1 MGTGIIIALAH
12 GVGLLALVLL
22 AYRYVL
28 RRFGAR
34 RLPFALLSGLLFG
47 AAAAVSMLD
56 AYPVEGGV
64 LVDLR
69 NVMIGLA
76 GLFGGWPAAL
86 LSAAMAGGVRLWLGG
101 MGSLTGLAGILLTAL
116 VAPLLAGPM
125 ERRAA
130 GNRGEGQG
138 PGKGE
143 GQGKGAYGFGLLAL
157 FGLAI
162 TPLTLLAFLLLP
174 DLELALRVLEEAALP
189 LTAFTSLGIGL
200 LGTMLAREH
209 RRVADENALAENA
222 ALFRAVF
229 DSSADGLAIIRVG
242 GTGGFTLH
250 RANAAALRAM
260 GDRAAEAQGKPLDSL
275 LPPDLAAKAM
285 ADLQSCIDA
294 GAPTRFEEQHT
305 HDGVTRWWEVSQ
317 VPIRDETGA
326 IVMLSVGARDITRR
340 HEAERAIR
348 ASEARY
354 RLLARGV
361 TDIIGRIGLDGVRR
375 FCSEATRDSLGCA
388 PAELIGRPLV
398 DRVHP
403 DDRDAL
409 SAGLARLTP
418 DRPTLKTT
426 YRLRHADG
434 RWVWIEAAVRLV
446 TDDWGAP
453 QDYVSVERDVTARKI
468 MEAELQD
475 ARQAAESASRS
486 KTEFLASLSHELRT
500 PMNAVIGFAD
510 LIARESEGPVGN
522 AHYRDFA
529 VNIRDSGQHLLE
541 LINEILDHVRAEAG
555 QLVLDD
561 EPVDLDTAAT
571 FAIRLL
577 TPRAARAGIV
587 LSATVDP
594 AARFLRGDERRI
606 RQILLNLLSNA
617 VKYTPSGGAVSL
629 AAGPAPAPAYDGGLL
644 LEVRDNGVGIPEQDL
659 GRVLL
664 AYTRVESP
672 ANRQTEGAGLG
683 LPLTRR
689 LVELHGGTMTLSSRV
704 GEGTVVTLH
713 FPPDRLADESGG
725 TARPPSDRPGLSILM
740 VEDDHNILE
749 NGCALLRSWGH
760 RVIGASGAGEALVVL
775 RGDEPLDLLFSDI
788 VMPPGMNGAE
798 LAREARRL
806 RPDLPVLLASGF
818 AAHAVVADDV
828 ALGGYDLIAKPYDPL
843 ELRDRLARLH
853 PLAPSP
859 PLPSP
864 PAPPLSP
871 PQPSPEPPTPP
882 VQPAAEAPPPPMAE
896 PIAKPVPET
905 MTGAAANPPAPPPA
919 PQPASTPGPAAS
931 APGSLRILVAEDVE
945 MNRLLAVTLLKQAGH
960 SVAAVED
967 GAQAVAAV
975 AAAGAVDG
983 REPFDAILMDVNMP
997 VMDGLEATRAIRA
1010 MPGPAGRVAIVALTA
1025 NTFPDDIARCYEAG
1039 MDCHVPKPI
1048 DRVLL
1053 LTEIARC
1060 VASRRAVEAMGEG

>member
-28 RRFGAR
+28 RRFGTR

-47 AAAAVSMLD
+47 VAAAVSMLD
-56 AYPVEGGV
+56 AYPVESGV

-86 LSAAMAGGVRLWLGG
+86 ISALAAGGVRLWLGG
-101 MGSLTGLAGILLTAL
+101 MGSLTGLVGILLTAL
-116 VAPLLAGPM
+116 VAPLLARPM
-125 ERRAA
+125 ERWAA
-130 GNRGEGQG
+130 GHRGPGQGKGQGKGQG

-143 GQGKGAYGFGLLAL
+143 GKGAYGFGLLAL

-162 TPLTLLAFLLLP
+162 TPLTLLAFMLLP
-174 DLELALRVLEEAALP
+174 DPRLALRVLEEAALP
-189 LTAFTSLGIGL
+189 LTAFTALGIGL

-229 DSSADGLAIIRVG
+229 DSSADSLAIVRVG
-242 GTGGFTLH
+242 DNGGFTLH
-250 RANAAALRAM
+250 SANAAALRAM
-260 GDRAAEAQGKPLDSL
+260 GDRAADAAGKPLDSL
-275 LPPDLAAKAM
+275 LPPDLAAKAT

-305 HDGVTRWWEVSQ
+305 HEGVTRWWEVSQ
-317 VPIRDETGA
+317 VPIRDRSGA

-354 RLLARGV
+354 RLLARSV
-361 TDIIGRIGLDGVRR
+361 TDIIGRIGLDGVRN

-388 PAELIGRPLV
+388 PIDLIGRPLV
-398 DRVHP
+398 ERVHP

-409 SAGLARLTP
+409 SAGLAQLRP

-446 TDDWGAP
+446 ADDWGAP

-561 EPVDLDTAAT
+561 EPVDLDAAAT

-577 TPRAARAGIV
+577 TPRAARAGIA

-594 AARFLRGDERRI
+594 AARFLRGDERRL

-629 AAGPAPAPAYDGGLL
+629 AAGPAPDGGLL
-644 LEVRDNGVGIPEQDL
+644 LEVRDTGIGIPEQDL
-659 GRVLL
+659 GRVLQ

-704 GEGTVVTLH
+704 GEGTIVTLH

-725 TARPPSDRPGLSILM
+725 TVRPPSDRPGLSILM

-760 RVIGASGAGEALVVL
+760 RVIGASGAGEALPVL

-859 PLPSP
+859 PLAPP
-864 PAPPLSP
+864 PAP
-871 PQPSPEPPTPP
+871 PQPSPEPPAPP
-882 VQPAAEAPPPPMAE
+882 VQPAAEPPPPPPIAGVVPEAMPEPPAE
-896 PIAKPVPET
+896 PSIPLA
-905 MTGAAANPPAPPPA
+905 APPPA
-919 PQPASTPGPAAS
+919 TTPGPAAS

-967 GAQAVAAV
+967 GAQAVAA
-975 AAAGAVDG
+975 AAAVDG

>member
-28 RRFGAR
+28 RRFGTR
-34 RLPFALLSGLLFG
+34 RLPFALMSGLLFG
-47 AAAAVSMLD
+47 VAAAISMLD

-86 LSAAMAGGVRLWLGG
+86 ISAAAAGGVRLWLGG
-101 MGSLTGLAGILLTAL
+101 MGSLTGLVGILLTAL
-116 VAPLLAGPM
+116 VAPLLARPM

-130 GNRGEGQG
+130 GAANRGE
-138 PGKGE
+138 
-143 GQGKGAYGFGLLAL
+143 GKGAYGFGLLSL

-174 DLELALRVLEEAALP
+174 DLGLAMRVLEEAALP
-189 LTAFTSLGIGL
+189 LTAFTTLGIGL

-209 RRVADENALAENA
+209 RRVDDENALTENA

-229 DSSADGLAIIRVG
+229 DSSADSLAIIRVG
-242 GTGGFTLH
+242 DNGGFTLH
-250 RANAAALRAM
+250 SANAAAIRTM
-260 GDRAAEAQGKPLDSL
+260 GDRAADAPGKPLDSL

-317 VPIRDETGA
+317 VPIRDDSGA

-361 TDIIGRIGLDGVRR
+361 TDIIGRIGLDGVRH

-388 PAELIGRPLV
+388 PADLIGRPLV
-398 DRVHP
+398 ERVHP

-561 EPVDLDTAAT
+561 EVVDLDAAAT

-587 LSATVDP
+587 LSARVDP
-594 AARFLRGDERRI
+594 AARHLRGDERRI

-629 AAGPAPAPAYDGGLL
+629 TAGPAPAPTYDGGLL
-644 LEVRDNGVGIPEQDL
+644 LEVSDTGIGIPEQDL

-704 GEGTVVTLH
+704 GQGTTVTVH
-713 FPPDRLADESGG
+713 FPPDRMADESGRSV
-725 TARPPSDRPGLSILM
+725 RPAVGRPGLSILM
-740 VEDDHNILE
+740 VDDDHNILE
-749 NGCALLRSWGH
+749 HGCALLRSWGH
-760 RVIGASGAGEALVVL
+760 RVIGAAGAGEALVVL
-775 RGDEPLDLLFSDI
+775 RGPEPLDLLFSDI

-843 ELRDRLARLH
+843 ELRDRLNHLH
-853 PLAPSP
+853 PSAPSP
-859 PLPSP
+859 PQPPPEAAPSP
-864 PAPPLSP
+864 S
-871 PQPSPEPPTPP
+871 
-882 VQPAAEAPPPPMAE
+882 AEAPPPPPPPPQAVEPPSPAPAPEPSAE
-896 PIAKPVPET
+896 PTPS
-905 MTGAAANPPAPPPA
+905 PPPPPA
-919 PQPASTPGPAAS
+919 PTAV
-931 APGSLRILVAEDVE
+931 APQSLRILVAEDVE
-945 MNRLLAVTLLKQAGH
+945 MNRMLVVTLLKQAGH

-967 GAQAVAAV
+967 GAQAVAA
-975 AAAGAVDG
+975 AAAVDG
-983 REPFDAILMDVNMP
+983 CEPFDAILMDVNMP

>member
-1 MGTGIIIALAH
+1 MGTGIVIALTH

-22 AYRYVL
+22 AYRHVL

-34 RLPFALLSGLLFG
+34 RRAFALLSGLLFG
-47 AAAAVSMLD
+47 VAAAISMLD
-56 AYPVEGGV
+56 AYPVAGGV
-64 LVDLR
+64 LIDLR
-69 NVMIGLA
+69 NAMIGLA
-76 GLFGGWPAAL
+76 GLFGGLPAAL
-86 LSAAMAGGVRLWLGG
+86 LSAAIAGAVRLWLGG
-101 MGSLTGLAGILLTAL
+101 VGSLTGLAGILLTAL
-116 VAPLLAGPM
+116 AAPLLAKPM

-130 GNRGEGQG
+130 GRGGSGQG
-138 PGKGE
+138 S
-143 GQGKGAYGFGLLAL
+143 GQGRGKGAFGFGLLAL

-174 DLELALRVLEEAALP
+174 DLDLAMRVMEEAALP
-189 LTAFTSLGIGL
+189 LAAFTTLGIGV

-209 RRVADENALAENA
+209 RRVADEGALDESA

-229 DSSADGLAIIRVG
+229 DSSADCLAVLRVNPD
-242 GTGGFTLH
+242 GTFTLH
-250 RANAAALRAM
+250 SANAAAQRLM
-260 GDRAAEAQGKPLDSL
+260 GDRAAQAEGQPLDRL

-305 HDGVTRWWEVSQ
+305 HNGVTRWWEVSQ
-317 VPIRDETGA
+317 VPIRDDSGA

-375 FCSEATRDSLGCA
+375 FCSEATRDSLGSP

-398 DRVHP
+398 ERVHP

-409 SAGLARLTP
+409 AAGLARLTP

-475 ARQAAESASRS
+475 ARHAAESASRS

-510 LIARESEGPVGN
+510 LIARESEGPVGT

-541 LINEILDHVRAEAG
+541 LINEILDHVRAESG
-555 QLVLDD
+555 QLTLDD
-561 EPVDLDTAAT
+561 DPVDLDAAAT

-577 TPRAARAGIV
+577 TPRAARAGIA
-587 LSATVDP
+587 LSASVEP
-594 AARFLRGDERRI
+594 AARHMRGDERRI

-617 VKYTPSGGAVSL
+617 VKYTPSGGTVSL
-629 AAGPAPAPAYDGGLL
+629 TAAPAPDGGLL

-664 AYTRVESP
+664 AYARVASP
-672 ANRQTEGAGLG
+672 ENRQTEGAGLG

-689 LVELHGGTMTLSSRV
+689 LVELHGGTLTLASRV
-704 GEGTVVTLH
+704 GQGTTVTIH
-713 FPPDRLADESGG
+713 FPPDRMTGETAAHPTGALAATG
-725 TARPPSDRPGLSILM
+725 RPSLSILM
-740 VEDDHNILE
+740 VEDDHNIRE

-760 RVIGASGAGEALVVL
+760 RVTAASGAGEALLVL
-775 RGDEPLDLLFSDI
+775 RGPEPLDLLFSDI

-818 AAHAVVADDV
+818 AAQAVVADDV
-828 ALGGYDLIAKPYDPL
+828 AMGGYDLIAKPYDPA
-843 ELRDRLARLH
+843 ELRERLDRLR
-853 PLAPSP
+853 PLAP
-859 PLPSP
+859 
-864 PAPPLSP
+864 
-871 PQPSPEPPTPP
+871 
-882 VQPAAEAPPPPMAE
+882 PAAEP
-896 PIAKPVPET
+896 
-905 MTGAAANPPAPPPA
+905 
-919 PQPASTPGPAAS
+919 
-931 APGSLRILVAEDVE
+931 
-945 MNRLLAVTLLKQAGH
+945 
-960 SVAAVED
+960 
-967 GAQAVAAV
+967 
-975 AAAGAVDG
+975 
-983 REPFDAILMDVNMP
+983 
-997 VMDGLEATRAIRA
+997 
-1010 MPGPAGRVAIVALTA
+1010 
-1025 NTFPDDIARCYEAG
+1025 
-1039 MDCHVPKPI
+1039 
-1048 DRVLL
+1048 
-1053 LTEIARC
+1053 
-1060 VASRRAVEAMGEG
+1060 

>member
-1 MGTGIIIALAH
+1 MGTGIVIALTH

-22 AYRYVL
+22 AYRHVL
-28 RRFGAR
+28 RRFGTR
-34 RLPFALLSGLLFG
+34 RRAFALLSGLLFG
-47 AAAAVSMLD
+47 VAAAISMLD
-56 AYPVEGGV
+56 AYPVAGGV
-64 LVDLR
+64 LIDLR
-69 NVMIGLA
+69 NAMIGLA
-76 GLFGGWPAAL
+76 GLFGGLPAAL
-86 LSAAMAGGVRLWLGG
+86 LSAAIAGAVRLWLGG
-101 MGSLTGLAGILLTAL
+101 VGSLTGILGILLTAL
-116 VAPLLAGPM
+116 AAPLLAKPM

-130 GNRGEGQG
+130 GQGGSGQG
-138 PGKGE
+138 RGKG
-143 GQGKGAYGFGLLAL
+143 GGHGRGKGAFGFGLLAL

-174 DLELALRVLEEAALP
+174 DLDLAMRVMEEAALP
-189 LTAFTSLGIGL
+189 LAAFTTLGIGL

-209 RRVADENALAENA
+209 RRVADEGALDESA

-229 DSSADGLAIIRVG
+229 DSSADCLAVLRVNAD
-242 GTGGFTLH
+242 GTFTLH
-250 RANAAALRAM
+250 CANAAAQRLM
-260 GDRAAEAQGKPLDSL
+260 GDRAAQAEGQPLDRL

-305 HDGVTRWWEVSQ
+305 HNGVTRWWEVSQ
-317 VPIRDETGA
+317 VPIRDDSGA

-375 FCSEATRDSLGCA
+375 FCSEATRDSLGSP

-398 DRVHP
+398 ERVHP

-409 SAGLARLTP
+409 AAGLARLTP

-475 ARQAAESASRS
+475 ARHAAESASRS

-510 LIARESEGPVGN
+510 LIARESEGPVGT

-541 LINEILDHVRAEAG
+541 LINEILDHVRAESG
-555 QLVLDD
+555 QLTLDD
-561 EPVDLDTAAT
+561 DPVDLDAAAT

-577 TPRAARAGIV
+577 TPRAARAGIA
-587 LSATVDP
+587 LSASVEP
-594 AARFLRGDERRI
+594 AARHLRGDERRI

-617 VKYTPSGGAVSL
+617 VKYTPSGGTVSL
-629 AAGPAPAPAYDGGLL
+629 TASPAPDGGLL

-664 AYTRVESP
+664 AYARVASP
-672 ANRQTEGAGLG
+672 ENRQTEGAGLG

-689 LVELHGGTMTLSSRV
+689 LVELHGGTLTLASRV
-704 GEGTVVTLH
+704 GQGTTVTIH
-713 FPPDRLADESGG
+713 FPPDRVAGETADDR
-725 TARPPSDRPGLSILM
+725 TDAAARPARLPAARPSLSILM
-740 VEDDHNILE
+740 VEDDHNIRE

-760 RVIGASGAGEALVVL
+760 RVTAASGAGEALLVL
-775 RGDEPLDLLFSDI
+775 RGPEPLDLLFSDI

-828 ALGGYDLIAKPYDPL
+828 AMGGYDLIAKPYDPA
-843 ELRDRLARLH
+843 ELRERLDRLRPPLPPATLPSPAPAPAPELPAELPARPAARSAAEPPPPPVAAP
-853 PLAPSP
+853 PLPPPAESAPPAPSP
-859 PLPSP
+859 
-864 PAPPLSP
+864 AA
-871 PQPSPEPPTPP
+871 
-882 VQPAAEAPPPPMAE
+882 PAA
-896 PIAKPVPET
+896 
-905 MTGAAANPPAPPPA
+905 PA
-919 PQPASTPGPAAS
+919 TE
-931 APGSLRILVAEDVE
+931 SLRILVVEDVE
-945 MNRLLAVTLLKQAGH
+945 MNRLLAVTLLRQAGH
-960 SVAAVED
+960 SVAAVAD
-967 GAQAVAAV
+967 GAQAVEAV
-975 AAAGAVDG
+975 G
-983 REPFDAILMDVNMP
+983 RERFDAILMDINMP

-1010 MPGPAGRVAIVALTA
+1010 MPGPESRVAIVALTA
-1025 NTFPDDIARCYEAG
+1025 NTFPDDIAQCYEAG

-1048 DRVLL
+1048 DRVQL
-1053 LTEIARC
+1053 LTEVSRC
-1060 VASRRAVEAMGEG
+1060 VASRRAVEAMG

>member
-1 MGTGIIIALAH
+1 MGTGIVIALTH

-22 AYRYVL
+22 AYRHVL

-34 RLPFALLSGLLFG
+34 RRRAFALLSGLLFG
-47 AAAAVSMLD
+47 AAAAISMLD
-56 AYPVEGGV
+56 AYPVAGGV
-64 LVDLR
+64 LIDLR
-69 NVMIGLA
+69 NAMVGLA
-76 GLFGGWPAAL
+76 GLFGGLPAAL
-86 LSAAMAGGVRLWLGG
+86 LSAAIAGVVRLWLGG
-101 MGSLTGLAGILLTAL
+101 VGALSGLAGILLTAL
-116 VAPLLAGPM
+116 AAPLLAKPM

-130 GNRGEGQG
+130 RQG
-138 PGKGE
+138 GG
-143 GQGKGAYGFGLLAL
+143 GKGALNFGLLAL

-174 DLELALRVLEEAALP
+174 DLDLAMRVMEEAALP
-189 LTAFTSLGIGL
+189 LIAFTTLGIGL

-209 RRVADENALAENA
+209 RRVADEGALSENA

-229 DSSADGLAIIRVG
+229 DSSADSLAVLRVNPDG
-242 GTGGFTLH
+242 SFTLH
-250 RANAAALRAM
+250 CANAAAQRLM
-260 GDRAAEAQGKPLDSL
+260 GDRAALAEGQPLDRL
-275 LPPDLAAKAM
+275 LPPDLAAKVM

-305 HDGVTRWWEVSQ
+305 HNGVTRWWEVSQ
-317 VPIRDETGA
+317 VPIRDESGA

-340 HEAERAIR
+340 HEAERTIR

-354 RLLARGV
+354 RLLARSV

-375 FCSEATRDSLGCA
+375 FCSEATRDSLGSP

-398 DRVHP
+398 ERVHP
-403 DDRDAL
+403 DDRDDL

-434 RWVWIEAAVRLV
+434 RWIWIEAAVRLV

-453 QDYVSVERDVTARKI
+453 QDYVSVERDVTARKF

-510 LIARESEGPVGN
+510 LIARESEGPVGT

-541 LINEILDHVRAEAG
+541 LINEILDHVRADSG

-561 EPVDLDTAAT
+561 EPVDFDAAAT

-577 TPRAARAGIV
+577 TPRAARAGIA
-587 LSATVDP
+587 LYATVDP
-594 AARFLRGDERRI
+594 AARHMRGDERRI

-617 VKYTPSGGAVSL
+617 VKYTPSGGSVSL
-629 AAGPAPAPAYDGGLL
+629 TAAPAPDGGLL

-664 AYTRVESP
+664 AYARVASP
-672 ANRQTEGAGLG
+672 ENRQTEGAGLG

-689 LVELHGGTMTLSSRV
+689 LVELHGGTLTLASRV
-704 GEGTVVTLH
+704 GQGTTVTIH
-713 FPPDRLADESGG
+713 FPPDRMAGETAGSPAAFPAATAGHPARTPSG
-725 TARPPSDRPGLSILM
+725 RPSLSILM
-740 VEDDHNILE
+740 VDDDHNIRE

-760 RVIGASGAGEALVVL
+760 RVTTASGAGEALLVL
-775 RGDEPLDLLFSDI
+775 RGPEPLDLLFSDI

-828 ALGGYDLIAKPYDPL
+828 AMGGYDLIAKPYDPA
-843 ELRDRLARLH
+843 ELREHLDRLR
-853 PLAPSP
+853 
-859 PLPSP
+859 P
-864 PAPPLSP
+864 PAPPAA
-871 PQPSPEPPTPP
+871 EPP
-882 VQPAAEAPPPPMAE
+882 
-896 PIAKPVPET
+896 
-905 MTGAAANPPAPPPA
+905 
-919 PQPASTPGPAAS
+919 S
-931 APGSLRILVAEDVE
+931 AP
-945 MNRLLAVTLLKQAGH
+945 
-960 SVAAVED
+960 
-967 GAQAVAAV
+967 
-975 AAAGAVDG
+975 
-983 REPFDAILMDVNMP
+983 
-997 VMDGLEATRAIRA
+997 
-1010 MPGPAGRVAIVALTA
+1010 
-1025 NTFPDDIARCYEAG
+1025 
-1039 MDCHVPKPI
+1039 
-1048 DRVLL
+1048 
-1053 LTEIARC
+1053 
-1060 VASRRAVEAMGEG
+1060 

>member
-1 MGTGIIIALAH
+1 MGTGIVIALMH
-12 GVGLLALVLL
+12 GIGLLALVLL
-22 AYRYVL
+22 AYRHVL

-34 RLPFALLSGLLFG
+34 RRPFALLSGLLFG
-47 AAAAVSMLD
+47 AAAAISMLD
-56 AYPVEGGV
+56 AYPVAGGV
-64 LVDLR
+64 LIDLR
-69 NVMIGLA
+69 NAMIGLA
-76 GLFGGWPAAL
+76 GLFGGLPAAL
-86 LSAAMAGGVRLWLGG
+86 LSAAIAGAVRLWLGG
-101 MGSLTGLAGILLTAL
+101 VGALTGVLGILLTAL
-116 VAPLLAGPM
+116 AAPLLAKPM

-130 GNRGEGQG
+130 GQG
-138 PGKGE
+138 RD
-143 GQGKGAYGFGLLAL
+143 GKGAYGFGLLSL

-174 DLELALRVLEEAALP
+174 DLDLAMRVMEEAALP
-189 LTAFTSLGIGL
+189 LIAFTTLGIGL

-209 RRVADENALAENA
+209 RRVADEGALTESA

-229 DSSADGLAIIRVG
+229 DSSADSLVILRVNPDG
-242 GTGGFTLH
+242 SFTLH
-250 RANAAALRAM
+250 CANAAAQRLM
-260 GDRAAEAQGKPLDSL
+260 GDRAAQAEGQPLDRL

-305 HDGVTRWWEVSQ
+305 HNGVTRWWEVSQ
-317 VPIRDETGA
+317 VPIRDESGA

-348 ASEARY
+348 SSEARY
-354 RLLARGV
+354 RLLARSV

-375 FCSEATRDSLGCA
+375 FCSEATRDSLGSP

-398 DRVHP
+398 ERVHP

-409 SAGLARLTP
+409 AAGLARLTP

-475 ARQAAESASRS
+475 ARHAAESASRS

-510 LIARESEGPVGN
+510 LIARESEGPVGT

-541 LINEILDHVRAEAG
+541 LINEILDHVRAESG
-555 QLVLDD
+555 QLTLDD
-561 EPVDLDTAAT
+561 DPVDLDAAAT

-577 TPRAARAGIV
+577 TPRAARAGIA
-587 LSATVDP
+587 LSASVEP
-594 AARFLRGDERRI
+594 SARHMRGDERRI

-617 VKYTPSGGAVSL
+617 VKYTPSGGTVSL
-629 AAGPAPAPAYDGGLL
+629 TAAPAPDGGLL
-644 LEVRDNGVGIPEQDL
+644 LEVSDNGVGIPEQDL

-664 AYTRVESP
+664 AYTRVASP
-672 ANRQTEGAGLG
+672 ENRQTEGAGLG

-689 LVELHGGTMTLSSRV
+689 LVELHGGTLSLASRV
-704 GEGTVVTLH
+704 GQGTTVTIR
-713 FPPDRLADESGG
+713 FPPDRMAGE
-725 TARPPSDRPGLSILM
+725 TAPHPGDARLPAPRSTLSILM
-740 VEDDHNILE
+740 VEDDHNIRE
-749 NGCALLRSWGH
+749 HGCALLRSWGH
-760 RVIGASGAGEALVVL
+760 RVTAASGAGEALLVL
-775 RGDEPLDLLFSDI
+775 RGPEPLDLLFSDI

-828 ALGGYDLIAKPYDPL
+828 ALGGYDLIAKPYDPA
-843 ELRDRLARLH
+843 ELRERLDRLRPPPPPAALPSSAPAPEH
-853 PLAPSP
+853 PPALPSVSGAEPPPPPAADPSPPPSAEPASPAPSP
-859 PLPSP
+859 
-864 PAPPLSP
+864 A
-871 PQPSPEPPTPP
+871 T
-882 VQPAAEAPPPPMAE
+882 PAA
-896 PIAKPVPET
+896 
-905 MTGAAANPPAPPPA
+905 PA
-919 PQPASTPGPAAS
+919 TE
-931 APGSLRILVAEDVE
+931 SLRILVVEDVE
-945 MNRLLAVTLLKQAGH
+945 MNRLLAVTLLRQAGH
-960 SVAAVED
+960 SVAAVAD
-967 GAQAVAAV
+967 GAQAVEAV
-975 AAAGAVDG
+975 G
-983 REPFDAILMDVNMP
+983 RERFDAILMDINMP

-1010 MPGPAGRVAIVALTA
+1010 MPGPESRVAIVALTA
-1025 NTFPDDIARCYEAG
+1025 NTFPDDIAQCYEAG

-1048 DRVLL
+1048 DRVQL
-1053 LTEIARC
+1053 LTEVTRC
-1060 VASRRAVEAMGEG
+1060 VASRRAVEAMG

>member
-1 MGTGIIIALAH
+1 MGTGIIIALTH

-22 AYRYVL
+22 AYRHVL

-34 RLPFALLSGLLFG
+34 RRPFALLSGLLFG
-47 AAAAVSMLD
+47 VAAAISMLD
-56 AYPVEGGV
+56 AYPVAGGV
-64 LVDLR
+64 LIDLR

-76 GLFGGWPAAL
+76 GLFAGLPAAL
-86 LSAAMAGGVRLWLGG
+86 LSAAIAGAVRLWLGG
-101 MGSLTGLAGILLTAL
+101 VGALTGVAGILLTAL
-116 VAPLLAGPM
+116 VAPLLARPM

-130 GNRGEGQG
+130 GQG
-138 PGKGE
+138 GG
-143 GQGKGAYGFGLLAL
+143 GKGAFGFGPLSL

-174 DLELALRVLEEAALP
+174 DLDLAMRVMEEAALP
-189 LTAFTSLGIGL
+189 LVAFTALGIGL

-209 RRVADENALAENA
+209 RRVADEGALDESA

-229 DSSADGLAIIRVG
+229 DSSADSLAVLRVNAD
-242 GTGGFTLH
+242 GGFTLH
-250 RANAAALRAM
+250 CANAAAQRLM
-260 GDRAAEAQGKPLDSL
+260 GDRAAQAEGQPLDRL
-275 LPPDLAAKAM
+275 LPPDLAAKVM
-285 ADLQSCIDA
+285 ADLQSCLDA

-305 HDGVTRWWEVSQ
+305 HNGVTRWWEVSQ
-317 VPIRDETGA
+317 VPIRDESGA

-348 ASEARY
+348 SSEARY
-354 RLLARGV
+354 RLLARSV
-361 TDIIGRIGLDGVRR
+361 TDIIGRIGLDGLRR
-375 FCSEATRDSLGCA
+375 FCSEATRDSLGCP

-398 DRVHP
+398 ERVHP

-409 SAGLARLTP
+409 AAGLARLTP

-434 RWVWIEAAVRLV
+434 RWIWIEAAVRLV

-475 ARQAAESASRS
+475 ARHAAESASRS

-541 LINEILDHVRAEAG
+541 LINEILDHVRAESG

-561 EPVDLDTAAT
+561 EPVDLDAAAT

-577 TPRAARAGIV
+577 TPRAARAGIA
-587 LSATVDP
+587 LDATVDP
-594 AARFLRGDERRI
+594 AARHMRGDERRI

-617 VKYTPSGGAVSL
+617 VKYTPSGGSVSL
-629 AAGPAPAPAYDGGLL
+629 TAAPAPDGGLL

-664 AYTRVESP
+664 AYARVASP
-672 ANRQTEGAGLG
+672 ENRQTEGAGLG

-689 LVELHGGTMTLSSRV
+689 LVELHGGTLSLASRV
-704 GEGTVVTLH
+704 GQGTTVTIH
-713 FPPDRLADESGG
+713 FPPDRIAGETAD
-725 TARPPSDRPGLSILM
+725 TAGHPARMPSVRPSLSILM
-740 VEDDHNILE
+740 VDDDHNIRE
-749 NGCALLRSWGH
+749 NGCALLRSWGP
-760 RVIGASGAGEALVVL
+760 RVTAASGAGEALVVL
-775 RGDEPLDLLFSDI
+775 RGPEPLDLLFSDI
-788 VMPPGMNGAE
+788 VMPPGMNGAAG
-798 LAREARRL
+798 AREARRL

-828 ALGGYDLIAKPYDPL
+828 AMGGYDLIAKPYDPA
-843 ELRDRLARLH
+843 ELREHLDRLRLSPPPQPAAAEPVPPPAAGPPASLPPPPQPPSS
-853 PLAPSP
+853 PLAAAEPSP
-859 PLPSP
+859 P
-864 PAPPLSP
+864 PAPAMA
-871 PQPSPEPPTPP
+871 
-882 VQPAAEAPPPPMAE
+882 PATAPA
-896 PIAKPVPET
+896 
-905 MTGAAANPPAPPPA
+905 APPPA
-919 PQPASTPGPAAS
+919 APPAKPAAD
-931 APGSLRILVAEDVE
+931 SLRVLVVEDVE

-960 SVAAVED
+960 RVAAVED
-967 GAQAVAAV
+967 GAQAVKAV
-975 AAAGAVDG
+975 AQAAGS
-983 REPFDAILMDVNMP
+983 EPFDAILMDINMP

-1010 MPGPAGRVAIVALTA
+1010 MPGPESRVAIVALTA

-1048 DRVLL
+1048 DRAQMLS
-1053 LTEIARC
+1053 EIARC

>member
-22 AYRYVL
+22 AYRHVL

-34 RLPFALLSGLLFG
+34 RGAFAVLSGLLFG
-47 AAAAVSMLD
+47 VAAVLSMLD
-56 AYPVEGGV
+56 AYPVADGV

-69 NVMIGLA
+69 NAMIGLA

-86 LSAAMAGGVRLWLGG
+86 LSAAIAGAVRLWLGG
-101 MGSLTGLAGILLTAL
+101 VGATTGLAGLLLTAL
-116 VAPLLAGPM
+116 VAPLLARPM

-130 GNRGEGQG
+130 GETGTGDA
-138 PGKGE
+138 
-143 GQGKGAYGFGLLAL
+143 KGAFGFGLLAL

-162 TPLTLLAFLLLP
+162 APLTLLAFLLLP
-174 DLELALRVLEEAALP
+174 DFDLAMRVMEAAALP
-189 LTAFTSLGIGL
+189 LIAFTTLGIGL

-209 RRVADENALAENA
+209 RRFADEGALAENA

-229 DSSADGLAIIRVG
+229 DSSADIHVVLRVNPD
-242 GTGGFTLH
+242 GGFTLH
-250 RANAAALRAM
+250 CANEAAAGTM
-260 GDRAAEAQGKPLDSL
+260 GDRVAQARGKPLDAL
-275 LPPDLAAKAM
+275 LPPDLAAKVM

-294 GAPTRFEEQHT
+294 AAPTRFEEQHT

-317 VPIRDETGA
+317 VPIRDGSGA
-326 IVMLSVGARDITRR
+326 IVLLSVGARDITRR

-354 RLLARGV
+354 RQLARSV

-375 FCSEATRDSLGCA
+375 FCSEATRDSLGCP
-388 PAELIGRPLV
+388 PADLVGRPLV
-398 DRVHP
+398 ERVHP

-453 QDYVSVERDVTARKI
+453 QDYVSVERDVTSRKI

-475 ARQAAESASRS
+475 ARHAAEAASRS
-486 KTEFLASLSHELRT
+486 KSEFLASLSHELRT

-541 LINEILDHVRAEAG
+541 LINEILDHVRAESG
-555 QLVLDD
+555 QLILDD
-561 EPVDLDTAAT
+561 EPVDLDAAAV
-571 FAIRLL
+571 FAVRLL
-577 TPRAARAGIV
+577 TPRAARAGIA
-587 LSATVDP
+587 LSAQVEP
-594 AARFLRGDERRI
+594 AARHLRGDERRI

-617 VKYTPSGGAVSL
+617 VKYTHSGGSVSL
-629 AAGPAPAPAYDGGLL
+629 TAGPAPDGSLL

-659 GRVLL
+659 DRVLL
-664 AYTRVESP
+664 AYARVATPE
-672 ANRQTEGAGLG
+672 NRQTEGAGLG

-689 LVELHGGTMTLSSRV
+689 LVELHGGTLTLASRV
-704 GEGTVVTLH
+704 GQGTTVTIH
-713 FPPDRLADESGG
+713 FPPERVAGEPGAETDGVTAGGRADG
-725 TARPPSDRPGLSILM
+725 RPGLSILM
-740 VEDDHNILE
+740 VDDDHNIRE
-749 NGCALLRSWGH
+749 NGSALLRSWGH
-760 RVIGASGAGEALVVL
+760 RVTAASGAGEALVVL
-775 RGDEPLDLLFSDI
+775 RGPEPLDLLFSDI

-828 ALGGYDLIAKPYDPL
+828 AMGGYDLIAKPYDPS
-843 ELRDRLARLH
+843 ELREHLDRLRPRPVPSAAVPPPPAPVSRPEPRLE
-853 PLAPSP
+853 PKPDPAPEPSR
-859 PLPSP
+859 LPSP
-864 PAPPLSP
+864 PPLLPPP
-871 PQPSPEPPTPP
+871 
-882 VQPAAEAPPPPMAE
+882 PAAEPPSLGPAPA
-896 PIAKPVPET
+896 
-905 MTGAAANPPAPPPA
+905 PAPPA
-919 PQPASTPGPAAS
+919 GGA
-931 APGSLRILVAEDVE
+931 LRILVVEDVE
-945 MNRLLAVTLLKQAGH
+945 MNRLLVVTLLKQAGH
-960 SVAAVED
+960 RVVAVEN
-967 GAQAVAAV
+967 GAQAVEAV
-975 AAAGAVDG
+975 AQAAKGVDG
-983 REPFDAILMDVNMP
+983 GEPFDAILMDINMP
-997 VMDGLEATRAIRA
+997 VMDGLEATRLIRA
-1010 MPGPAGRVAIVALTA
+1010 MPGPESRVAIVALTA
-1025 NTFPDDIARCYEAG
+1025 NTFPDDIARCYETG

-1048 DRVLL
+1048 DRAQLL
-1053 LTEIARC
+1053 SEVARC
-1060 VASRRAVEAMGEG
+1060 VASRRVVGQWVKGEGAW

>member
-22 AYRYVL
+22 AYRHVL
-28 RRFGAR
+28 RRFGTR
-34 RLPFALLSGLLFG
+34 RGAFAAYSGLLFG
-47 AAAAVSMLD
+47 VAAVLSMLD
-56 AYPVEGGV
+56 AYPVADGV

-69 NVMIGLA
+69 NAMIGLA

-86 LSAAMAGGVRLWLGG
+86 LSAAIAAAVRLWLGG
-101 MGSLTGLAGILLTAL
+101 VGAATGLAGLALTAL
-116 VAPLLAGPM
+116 AAPLLARPM

-130 GNRGEGQG
+130 GPGSG
-138 PGKGE
+138 PRS
-143 GQGKGAYGFGLLAL
+143 GKGAFGFGLLAL
-157 FGLAI
+157 FGLALA
-162 TPLTLLAFLLLP
+162 PLSLPAVLLLP
-174 DLELALRVLEEAALP
+174 DFDLAMRVMEEAALP
-189 LTAFTSLGIGL
+189 LIAFTALGIGL

-209 RRVADENALAENA
+209 RRVADEAMLAESA

-229 DSSADGLAIIRVG
+229 DSSADIHVVLRVNPG
-242 GTGGFTLH
+242 GSFTLH
-250 RANAAALRAM
+250 CANEAAARAM
-260 GDRAAEAQGKPLDSL
+260 GERLATARGKPLDAL

-294 GAPTRFEEQHT
+294 DAPTRFEEQHT
-305 HDGVTRWWEVSQ
+305 HNGVTRWWEVSQ
-317 VPIRDETGA
+317 VPIRDESGA
-326 IVMLSVGARDITRR
+326 IALLSVGARDITRR

-375 FCSEATRDSLGCA
+375 FCSEATRDSLGCP
-388 PAELIGRPLV
+388 PAELVGRPLV
-398 DRVHP
+398 ERVHP

-409 SAGLARLTP
+409 SAGLSRLTP

-434 RWVWIEAAVRLV
+434 RWVWMEAAVRLV

-453 QDYVSVERDVTARKI
+453 QEYVSVERDVTARKF

-475 ARQAAESASRS
+475 ARHAAEAASRS
-486 KTEFLASLSHELRT
+486 KSEFLASLSHELRT

-510 LIARESEGPVGN
+510 LIARESEGPVGT

-541 LINEILDHVRAEAG
+541 LINEILDHVRAESG

-561 EPVDLDTAAT
+561 EPVDLDAAAT
-571 FAIRLL
+571 FAVRLL
-577 TPRAARAGIV
+577 TPRAARAGIA
-587 LSATVDP
+587 LSAQVAP
-594 AARFLRGDERRI
+594 AARHLRGDERRI

-617 VKYTPSGGAVSL
+617 VKYTPSGGSVSL
-629 AAGPAPAPAYDGGLL
+629 TADPAPDGGLL

-659 GRVLL
+659 DRVLL
-664 AYTRVESP
+664 AYARVATPE
-672 ANRQTEGAGLG
+672 NRQTEGAGLG

-689 LVELHGGTMTLSSRV
+689 LVELHGGVLTLASRV
-704 GEGTVVTLH
+704 GQGTTVTIH
-713 FPPDRLADESGG
+713 FPPERVAGETGG
-725 TARPPSDRPGLSILM
+725 EPAAAPAAHPSAQPAGGRPGLSILM
-740 VEDDHNILE
+740 VDDDHNIRE
-749 NGCALLRSWGH
+749 TGSALLRSWGH
-760 RVIGASGAGEALVVL
+760 RVIAASGAGEALVVL
-775 RGDEPLDLLFSDI
+775 RGPEPLDLLFSDI

-828 ALGGYDLIAKPYDPL
+828 AMGGYDLIAKPYDAA
-843 ELRDRLARLH
+843 ELRGHLDRLRPPASPRG
-853 PLAPSP
+853 PGQTPVPAPSP
-859 PLPSP
+859 ARSPTATPSPQPQSESQPEPQPDPAAEPSP
-864 PAPPLSP
+864 PPL
-871 PQPSPEPPTPP
+871 
-882 VQPAAEAPPPPMAE
+882 PPPP
-896 PIAKPVPET
+896 P
-905 MTGAAANPPAPPPA
+905 AAAEPPAPRPAAAPPA
-919 PQPASTPGPAAS
+919 GGA
-931 APGSLRILVAEDVE
+931 LRILVVEDVE

-960 SVAAVED
+960 RVAAVED
-967 GAQAVAAV
+967 GAQAVEAV
-975 AAAGAVDG
+975 ARAAMGEDG
-983 REPFDAILMDVNMP
+983 GEPFDAILMDINMP
-997 VMDGLEATRAIRA
+997 VMDGLEATRLIRA
-1010 MPGPAGRVAIVALTA
+1010 MPGPESRVAIVALTA

-1048 DRVLL
+1048 DRAQLL
-1053 LTEIARC
+1053 SEVARC
-1060 VASRRAVEAMGEG
+1060 VASRRAVETMG

>member
-34 RLPFALLSGLLFG
+34 RLPFALASGLLFG
-47 AAAAVSMLD
+47 VAAAISMLD

-86 LSAAMAGGVRLWLGG
+86 LSALAAGGVRLWLGG
-101 MGSLTGLAGILLTAL
+101 MGSLTGLAGLLLTAL
-116 VAPLLAGPM
+116 AAPLLARPM
-125 ERRAA
+125 ERWAA
-130 GNRGEGQG
+130 GAANRGE
-138 PGKGE
+138 
-143 GQGKGAYGFGLLAL
+143 GKGAYGFGLLAL

-162 TPLTLLAFLLLP
+162 TPLTLLAFMLLP
-174 DLELALRVLEEAALP
+174 DLRLALRVLEEAALP
-189 LTAFTSLGIGL
+189 LTAFTALGIGL

-209 RRVADENALAENA
+209 RRVDDENALAENA

-229 DSSADGLAIIRVG
+229 DSSADSLAIIRVG
-242 GTGGFTLH
+242 ENGRFTLH
-250 RANAAALRAM
+250 SANAAAQRAM
-260 GDRAAEAQGKPLDSL
+260 GDRAADAAGKPLDSL

-317 VPIRDETGA
+317 VPIRDESGA

-361 TDIIGRIGLDGVRR
+361 TDIIGRIGLDGVRH

-388 PAELIGRPLV
+388 PSELIGRPLV
-398 DRVHP
+398 ERVHP

-409 SAGLARLTP
+409 STGLARLTP

-510 LIARESEGPVGN
+510 LIARESEGPVGT

-561 EPVDLDTAAT
+561 EPVDLDAAAT

-617 VKYTPSGGAVSL
+617 VKYTPSGGAVTL
-629 AAGPAPAPAYDGGLL
+629 TAGPAPDGGLL
-644 LEVRDNGVGIPEQDL
+644 LEVRDTGIGIPEQDL
-659 GRVLL
+659 GRVLQ

-704 GEGTVVTLH
+704 GQGTTVTLH

-725 TARPPSDRPGLSILM
+725 TARPPSDRPSLSILM

-749 NGCALLRSWGH
+749 HGCALLRSWGH

-853 PLAPSP
+853 PLAPSS
-859 PLPSP
+859 PL
-864 PAPPLSP
+864 AP
-871 PQPSPEPPTPP
+871 PQPSPEPPAPP
-882 VQPAAEAPPPPMAE
+882 VAEAPPPPPPIAEAVPEAMPAPAAE
-896 PIAKPVPET
+896 PPV
-905 MTGAAANPPAPPPA
+905 PPPA
-919 PQPASTPGPAAS
+919 PQPASMPGPAAS

-967 GAQAVAAV
+967 GAQAVAAA

>member
-1 MGTGIIIALAH
+1 MGAGIIIALAH

-47 AAAAVSMLD
+47 VAAAVSMLD
-56 AYPVEGGV
+56 AYPLEGGV
-64 LVDLR
+64 LIDLR

-76 GLFGGWPAAL
+76 GLFGGWPAAMV
-86 LSAAMAGGVRLWLGG
+86 AAAAAGGVRLWLGG

-116 VAPLLAGPM
+116 AAPLLARPL

-130 GNRGEGQG
+130 GNRGEGK
-138 PGKGE
+138 GKGQ
-143 GQGKGAYGFGLLAL
+143 GKGKGAYGFGLLAL

-162 TPLTLLAFLLLP
+162 TPLTLLAFMLLP
-174 DLELALRVLEEAALP
+174 DPRLALRVLEETALP
-189 LTAFTSLGIGL
+189 LTAFTALGIGL

-209 RRVADENALAENA
+209 RRVDDENALAESA

-229 DSSADGLAIIRVG
+229 DSSADSLAIVRVG
-242 GTGGFTLH
+242 ENGGFTLH
-250 RANAAALRAM
+250 SANAAALRAM
-260 GDRAAEAQGKPLDSL
+260 GDRAADAAGKPLDSL

-294 GAPTRFEEQHT
+294 GAPTRFEAQHT
-305 HDGVTRWWEVSQ
+305 HQGVTRWWEVSQ
-317 VPIRDETGA
+317 VPIRDCSGA

-361 TDIIGRIGLDGVRR
+361 TDIIGRIGLDGVRN

-388 PAELIGRPLV
+388 PIDLIGRPLV
-398 DRVHP
+398 ERVHP
-403 DDRDAL
+403 DDRAAL
-409 SAGLARLTP
+409 SAGLAQLTP
-418 DRPTLKTT
+418 ARPTLNTT

-555 QLVLDD
+555 QLVLED
-561 EPVDLDTAAT
+561 EPVDLDAAAT

-577 TPRAARAGIV
+577 TPRAARAGIA

-594 AARFLRGDERRI
+594 AARFLRGDERRL

-629 AAGPAPAPAYDGGLL
+629 AAGPAPDGGLL
-644 LEVRDNGVGIPEQDL
+644 LEVRDTGIGIPEQDL
-659 GRVLL
+659 GRVLQ

-704 GEGTVVTLH
+704 GQGTTVTLH

-725 TARPPSDRPGLSILM
+725 SVRPPSDRPGLSILM

-760 RVIGASGAGEALVVL
+760 RVIGASGAGEALPVL
-775 RGDEPLDLLFSDI
+775 QGPEPLDLLFSDI

-853 PLAPSP
+853 PLVPSP
-859 PLPSP
+859 P
-864 PAPPLSP
+864 PAPPLAP
-871 PQPSPEPPTPP
+871 PQPS
-882 VQPAAEAPPPPMAE
+882 APPPPPIAETVPEAAPEAMPEPAAE
-896 PIAKPVPET
+896 PPAEPSIPL
-905 MTGAAANPPAPPPA
+905 AALPSAA
-919 PQPASTPGPAAS
+919 TPGPAAS

-960 SVAAVED
+960 SVSAVED
-967 GAQAVAAV
+967 GAQAVAA
-975 AAAGAVDG
+975 AAAADG

-1060 VASRRAVEAMGEG
+1060 VASRRAVEAMGGGG

>member
-22 AYRYVL
+22 AYRHVL

-47 AAAAVSMLD
+47 VAAAISMLD
-56 AYPVEGGV
+56 AHPVEGGV
-64 LVDLR
+64 LVDPR

-86 LSAAMAGGVRLWLGG
+86 ASAAVAGAARLWLGG
-101 MGSLTGLAGILLTAL
+101 MGSLAGLAGVLLTAL
-116 VAPLLAGPM
+116 AAPLLARPM

-130 GNRGEGQG
+130 GKREPAKGQG
-138 PGKGE
+138 QGQGQGQGKGPGPGT
-143 GQGKGAYGFGLLAL
+143 GQDKGAYGFGLLTT

-162 TPLTLLAFLLLP
+162 TPLTLLPFLLLP
-174 DLELALRVLEEAALP
+174 DLDLALRVLAEAALP
-189 LTAFTSLGIGL
+189 LAAFTTLGIGL

-229 DSSADGLAIIRVG
+229 DNSADSLAIIRVG
-242 GTGGFTLH
+242 EKGGFTLH
-250 RANAAALRAM
+250 SANAAALQAM
-260 GDRAAEAQGKPLDSL
+260 GDAAADAAGKPLDSL
-275 LPPDLAAKAM
+275 LPPDLAAKAT

-305 HDGVTRWWEVSQ
+305 HNGVTRWWEVSQ
-317 VPIRDETGA
+317 VPIRDGSGA
-326 IVMLSVGARDITRR
+326 VVMLSVGARDITRR

-354 RLLARGV
+354 RLLARSV
-361 TDIIGRIGLDGVRR
+361 TDIIGRIGLDGVRC

-398 DRVHP
+398 ERVHP

-409 SAGLARLTP
+409 SAGLAQLTP
-418 DRPTLKTT
+418 DRPTLKAT

-453 QDYVSVERDVTARKI
+453 QDYVSVERDITARKI

-475 ARQAAESASRS
+475 ARQAAELASRG

-510 LIARESEGPVGN
+510 LIARESEGPVGTP
-522 AHYRDFA
+522 HYRDFA

-541 LINEILDHVRAEAG
+541 LINEILDHVRAESG

-561 EPVDLDTAAT
+561 EVVDLDAAAV

-587 LSATVDP
+587 LSAAVDP
-594 AARFLRGDERRI
+594 AARHLRGDERRI

-617 VKYTPSGGAVSL
+617 VKYTPSGGTVSL
-629 AAGPAPAPAYDGGLL
+629 TAAPAPDGGLL
-644 LEVRDNGVGIPEQDL
+644 LEVRDNGVGIPERDL
-659 GRVLL
+659 DRVLQ
-664 AYTRVESP
+664 AYARVESP

-689 LVELHGGTMTLSSRV
+689 LVELHGGAMTLASRV
-704 GEGTVVTLH
+704 GQGTTVTLH
-713 FPPDRLADESGG
+713 FPPDRVADETGRSL
-725 TARPPSDRPGLSILM
+725 RPPSDRPSLSILM

-749 NGCALLRSWGH
+749 HGCALLRSWGH

-806 RPDLPVLLASGF
+806 RPGLPVLLASGF

-853 PLAPSP
+853 PPAQRPPLAP
-859 PLPSP
+859 P
-864 PAPPLSP
+864 PAPP
-871 PQPSPEPPTPP
+871 QPDPEPTPEPAPPPAAGLTPP
-882 VQPAAEAPPPPMAE
+882 PPAPPMAE
-896 PIAKPVPET
+896 P
-905 MTGAAANPPAPPPA
+905 PAPKPA
-919 PQPASTPGPAAS
+919 PAPSAAGP
-931 APGSLRILVAEDVE
+931 LRILVAEDVE

-967 GAQAVAAV
+967 GAQAVAA
-975 AAAGAVDG
+975 AAAVDG

-1010 MPGPAGRVAIVALTA
+1010 MPGPAGRVTIVALTA

>member
-1 MGTGIIIALAH
+1 MGAGIIIALTH
-12 GVGLLALVLL
+12 GIGLLALVLL

-28 RRFGAR
+28 RRFGTR
-34 RLPFALLSGLLFG
+34 RTAFALLSGLLFG

-56 AYPVEGGV
+56 AYPVSGGV

-86 LSAAMAGGVRLWLGG
+86 LSAVLAGAVRLWLGG
-101 MGSLTGLAGILLTAL
+101 VGAQTGVVGILLTAL

-130 GNRGEGQG
+130 GRDG
-138 PGKGE
+138 PAK
-143 GQGKGAYGFGLLAL
+143 GQGKRRASGQGAGQGTGERTGARTGKGTFGFGLLAL
-157 FGLAI
+157 FGLAL
-162 TPLTLLAFLLLP
+162 TPLTLLALLLLP
-174 DLELALRVLEEAALP
+174 GLDLAMQVLEAAALP
-189 LTAFTSLGIGL
+189 LVAFTTLGIGL

-209 RRVADENALAENA
+209 RRFADEGALEENGT
-222 ALFRAVF
+222 LFRAVF

-242 GTGGFTLH
+242 ADGGFTLH
-250 RANAAALRAM
+250 CANASAARVL
-260 GDRAAEAQGKPLDSL
+260 GDRAAEAEGKPVEAL
-275 LPPDLAAKAM
+275 LPPDLAGKVM

-317 VPIRDETGA
+317 VPIRDDSGA

-354 RLLARGV
+354 RLLARSV

-375 FCSEATRDSLGCA
+375 FCSEATRDSLGCP
-388 PAELIGRPLV
+388 PAELVGRPLV
-398 DRVHP
+398 ERVHP

-409 SAGLARLTP
+409 AAGLGRLTP
-418 DRPTLKTT
+418 ERPTLKTT

-446 TDDWGAP
+446 TDDWGSP

-475 ARQAAESASRS
+475 ARHAAEAASRS

-510 LIARESEGPVGN
+510 LIAREAEGPVGN
-522 AHYRDFA
+522 AQYRDFA

-541 LINEILDHVRAEAG
+541 LINEILDNVRAEAG
-555 QLVLDD
+555 QLVLED
-561 EPVDLDTAAT
+561 EPVDLDAVAT
-571 FAIRLL
+571 FAVRLL
-577 TPRAARAGIV
+577 TPRAARAGIA
-587 LSATVDP
+587 LDARVDP
-594 AARFLRGDERRI
+594 AARALRGDERRI

-617 VKYTPSGGAVSL
+617 VKYTPSGGTVSL
-629 AAGPAPAPAYDGGLL
+629 TTGPAPDGGLL
-644 LEVRDNGVGIPEQDL
+644 LEVRDTGVGIPEQDL
-659 GRVLL
+659 DRVLL
-664 AYTRVESP
+664 AYARVATPE
-672 ANRQTEGAGLG
+672 NRQTEGAGLG

-689 LVELHGGTMTLSSRV
+689 LVELHGGTLTLASRV
-704 GEGTVVTLH
+704 GQGTTVTIH
-713 FPPDRLADESGG
+713 FPPGRVAGEMGDGTGHPARLPAG
-725 TARPPSDRPGLSILM
+725 RPGLSILM
-740 VEDDHNILE
+740 VEDDHNIRE
-749 NGCALLRSWGH
+749 NGTALLRSWGH
-760 RVIGASGAGEALVVL
+760 RVIAASGAGEALVVL
-775 RGDEPLDLLFSDI
+775 RGAEPLDLLFSDI

-828 ALGGYDLIAKPYDPL
+828 AMGGYDLIAKPYDPA

-853 PLAPSP
+853 PPAPPASGAAPEAEPAPELAPGLVRVPAAVAEALPPPPP
-859 PLPSP
+859 PLPP
-864 PAPPLSP
+864 RIDP
-871 PQPSPEPPTPP
+871 
-882 VQPAAEAPPPPMAE
+882 
-896 PIAKPVPET
+896 
-905 MTGAAANPPAPPPA
+905 PPPA
-919 PQPASTPGPAAS
+919 PAAS
-931 APGSLRILVAEDVE
+931 SPDSLRVLVVEDVE

-967 GAQAVAAV
+967 GAQAVEAV
-975 AAAGAVDG
+975 KC
-983 REPFDAILMDVNMP
+983 EIFDAILMDLNMP
-997 VMDGLEATRAIRA
+997 VMDGLEATRLIRA
-1010 MPGPAGRVAIVALTA
+1010 MPGPAGRVAIIALTA

-1048 DRVLL
+1048 DRALL
-1053 LTEIARC
+1053 LSEVVRC
-1060 VASRRAVEAMGEG
+1060 VASRRAVETMGGEG

>member
-1 MGTGIIIALAH
+1 MGTGIVIALTH

-22 AYRYVL
+22 AYRHVL

-34 RLPFALLSGLLFG
+34 RRRAFALLSGLLFG
-47 AAAAVSMLD
+47 AAAAISMLD
-56 AYPVEGGV
+56 AYPVAGGV
-64 LVDLR
+64 LIDLR
-69 NVMIGLA
+69 NAMVGLA
-76 GLFGGWPAAL
+76 GLFGGLPAAL
-86 LSAAMAGGVRLWLGG
+86 LSAAIAGAVRLWLGG
-101 MGSLTGLAGILLTAL
+101 VGALSGLAGILLTAL
-116 VAPLLAGPM
+116 AAPLLARPM

-130 GNRGEGQG
+130 GQG
-138 PGKGE
+138 GG
-143 GQGKGAYGFGLLAL
+143 GKGAFGFGLLSL

-174 DLELALRVLEEAALP
+174 DLDLAMRVMEEAALP
-189 LTAFTSLGIGL
+189 LVAFTTLGIGL

-209 RRVADENALAENA
+209 RRVADEGALSENA

-229 DSSADGLAIIRVG
+229 DSSADSLAVLRVNAD
-242 GTGGFTLH
+242 GGFTLH
-250 RANAAALRAM
+250 CANAAAQRLM
-260 GDRAAEAQGKPLDSL
+260 GDRAARAEGQPLDRL
-275 LPPDLAAKAM
+275 LPPDLAAKVM

-305 HDGVTRWWEVSQ
+305 HNGVTRWWEVSQ
-317 VPIRDETGA
+317 VPIRDESGA

-354 RLLARGV
+354 RLLARSV

-375 FCSEATRDSLGCA
+375 FCSEATRDSLGTP

-398 DRVHP
+398 ERVHP
-403 DDRDAL
+403 DDRDDL
-409 SAGLARLTP
+409 SAGLAQLTP

-434 RWVWIEAAVRLV
+434 RWIWIEAAVRLV

-475 ARQAAESASRS
+475 ARHAAESASRS

-510 LIARESEGPVGN
+510 LIARESEGPVGT

-541 LINEILDHVRAEAG
+541 LINEILDHVRADSG

-561 EPVDLDTAAT
+561 EPVDLDAAAT

-577 TPRAARAGIV
+577 TPRAARAGIA
-587 LSATVDP
+587 LHATVDP
-594 AARFLRGDERRI
+594 AARHMRGDERRI

-617 VKYTPSGGAVSL
+617 VKYTPSGGSVSL
-629 AAGPAPAPAYDGGLL
+629 TAAPAPDGGLL

-664 AYTRVESP
+664 AYARVASP
-672 ANRQTEGAGLG
+672 ENRQTEGAGLG

-689 LVELHGGTMTLSSRV
+689 LVELHGGTLTLASRV
-704 GEGTVVTLH
+704 GQGTTVTIH
-713 FPPDRLADESGG
+713 FPPDRIAGE
-725 TARPPSDRPGLSILM
+725 TAGFPTGATGHPARTPSSRPSLSILM
-740 VEDDHNILE
+740 VDDDHNIRE

-760 RVIGASGAGEALVVL
+760 RVTTASGAGEALLVL
-775 RGDEPLDLLFSDI
+775 RGPEPLDLLFSDI

-828 ALGGYDLIAKPYDPL
+828 AMGGYDLIAKPYDPA
-843 ELRDRLARLH
+843 ELRERLDRLR
-853 PLAPSP
+853 PPAPPSAEPPSAPVTAPAAEASAP
-859 PLPSP
+859 PLLPLPPSP
-864 PAPPLSP
+864 PAV
-871 PQPSPEPPTPP
+871 T
-882 VQPAAEAPPPPMAE
+882 A
-896 PIAKPVPET
+896 
-905 MTGAAANPPAPPPA
+905 PPAPA
-919 PQPASTPGPAAS
+919 PAA
-931 APGSLRILVAEDVE
+931 AATEPLRILVVEDVE

-960 SVAAVED
+960 SVAAVAD
-967 GAQAVAAV
+967 GAQAVEASV
-975 AAAGAVDG
+975 AAAAS
-983 REPFDAILMDVNMP
+983 EPFDAILMDVNMP
-997 VMDGLEATRAIRA
+997 VMDGLEATRVLRA
-1010 MPGPAGRVAIVALTA
+1010 MPGPVSRTVIVALTA
-1025 NTFPDDIARCYEAG
+1025 NTFPDDIAQCYEAG

-1048 DRVLL
+1048 DRVQL
-1053 LTEIARC
+1053 LTEITRC
-1060 VASRRAVEAMGEG
+1060 VASRRAVKAMGEG

>member
-1 MGTGIIIALAH
+1 MGTGIVIALTH
-12 GVGLLALVLL
+12 GIGLLALVLL
-22 AYRYVL
+22 AYRHVL

-34 RLPFALLSGLLFG
+34 RRPFALLSGLLFG
-47 AAAAVSMLD
+47 AAAAISMLD
-56 AYPVEGGV
+56 AYPVAGGV
-64 LVDLR
+64 LIDLR
-69 NVMIGLA
+69 NAMIGLA
-76 GLFGGWPAAL
+76 GLFGGLPAAL
-86 LSAAMAGGVRLWLGG
+86 LSAAIAGAVRLWLGG
-101 MGSLTGLAGILLTAL
+101 VGLPTGLAGILLTAL
-116 VAPLLAGPM
+116 VAPLLAKPM

-130 GNRGEGQG
+130 AHDRN
-138 PGKGE
+138 GKGS
-143 GQGKGAYGFGLLAL
+143 GKGAFGFGLLSL

-174 DLELALRVLEEAALP
+174 DLDLALRVMEEAALP
-189 LTAFTSLGIGL
+189 LIAFTTLGIGL

-209 RRVADENALAENA
+209 RRITDEAALDESA

-229 DSSADGLAIIRVG
+229 DSSADCLAVLRV
-242 GTGGFTLH
+242 TADGGFTLH
-250 RANAAALRAM
+250 CANAAALRLM
-260 GDRAAEAQGKPLDSL
+260 GDRAQQAEGQPLDRL

-305 HDGVTRWWEVSQ
+305 HNGVTRWWEVSQ
-317 VPIRDETGA
+317 VPIRDDSGA

-354 RLLARGV
+354 RLLARSV

-375 FCSEATRDSLGCA
+375 FCSEATRDSLGSP

-398 DRVHP
+398 ERVHP

-409 SAGLARLTP
+409 AAGLARLTP

-434 RWVWIEAAVRLV
+434 RWIWIEAAVRLV

-475 ARQAAESASRS
+475 ARHAAESASRS

-510 LIARESEGPVGN
+510 LIARESEGPVGT

-541 LINEILDHVRAEAG
+541 LINEILDNVRAESG
-555 QLVLDD
+555 QLTLDD
-561 EPVDLDTAAT
+561 DPVDLDAAAT

-577 TPRAARAGIV
+577 TPRAARAGIA
-587 LSATVDP
+587 LSASVDP
-594 AARFLRGDERRI
+594 SARHMRGDERRI

-617 VKYTPSGGAVSL
+617 VKYTPSGGTVSL
-629 AAGPAPAPAYDGGLL
+629 TAAPAPDGGLL

-659 GRVLL
+659 GRVLQ
-664 AYTRVESP
+664 AYTRVDSP
-672 ANRQTEGAGLG
+672 ENRQTEGAGLG

-689 LVELHGGTMTLSSRV
+689 LVELHGGTLTLASRV
-704 GEGTVVTLH
+704 GQGTTVTIH
-713 FPPDRLADESGG
+713 FPPDRAAPEGAPPPAGAHLPA
-725 TARPPSDRPGLSILM
+725 AHLPAPRPTLSILM
-740 VEDDHNILE
+740 VEDDHNIRE
-749 NGCALLRSWGH
+749 HGCALLRSWGH
-760 RVIGASGAGEALVVL
+760 RVTAASGAGEALLVL
-775 RGDEPLDLLFSDI
+775 RGPEPLDLLFSDI

-828 ALGGYDLIAKPYDPL
+828 AMGGYDLIAKPYDAV
-843 ELRDRLARLH
+843 ELRERLDRLRPPPPPAALPSSAPAPVPPPELPAEPPAGSTTR
-853 PLAPSP
+853 LAPQS
-859 PLPSP
+859 
-864 PAPPLSP
+864 AA
-871 PQPSPEPPTPP
+871 EPPPPP
-882 VQPAAEAPPPPMAE
+882 VAAPPPPPPAE
-896 PIAKPVPET
+896 
-905 MTGAAANPPAPPPA
+905 PAPPVPSPMVPVAPA
-919 PQPASTPGPAAS
+919 TE
-931 APGSLRILVAEDVE
+931 SLRILVVEDVE

-960 SVAAVED
+960 SVAAVAD
-967 GAQAVAAV
+967 GAQAVEAV
-975 AAAGAVDG
+975 G
-983 REPFDAILMDVNMP
+983 RERFDAILMDINMP

-1010 MPGPAGRVAIVALTA
+1010 MPGPESRVAIVALTA
-1025 NTFPDDIARCYEAG
+1025 NTFPDDIAQCYEAG

-1048 DRVLL
+1048 DRVQL
-1053 LTEIARC
+1053 LTEVTRC
-1060 VASRRAVEAMGEG
+1060 VASRRAVEAMG

>member
-34 RLPFALLSGLLFG
+34 RLPFALMSGLLFG
-47 AAAAVSMLD
+47 VAAAISMLD

-69 NVMIGLA
+69 NAMIGLA

-86 LSAAMAGGVRLWLGG
+86 ISAAAAGGVRLWLGG
-101 MGSLTGLAGILLTAL
+101 MGSLTGLVGILLTAL
-116 VAPLLAGPM
+116 VAPLLARPM

-130 GNRGEGQG
+130 GTGNRGE
-138 PGKGE
+138 
-143 GQGKGAYGFGLLAL
+143 GKGAYGFGLLAL

-174 DLELALRVLEEAALP
+174 DLELGLRVLAEAALP
-189 LTAFTSLGIGL
+189 LTAFTTLGIGL

-209 RRVADENALAENA
+209 RRVADENALAESA

-229 DSSADGLAIIRVG
+229 DSSADSLAIIRVG
-242 GTGGFTLH
+242 ETGGFTLH
-250 RANAAALRAM
+250 SANAAAQRAM
-260 GDRAAEAQGKPLDSL
+260 GGRAADAAGKPLDSL

-294 GAPTRFEEQHT
+294 GAPIRFEEQHT
-305 HDGVTRWWEVSQ
+305 HNGVTRWWEVSQ
-317 VPIRDETGA
+317 VPIRDESGA

-354 RLLARGV
+354 RLLARSV
-361 TDIIGRIGLDGVRR
+361 TDIIGRIGLDGVRH

-388 PAELIGRPLV
+388 PSDLIGRPLV
-398 DRVHP
+398 ERVHP

-409 SAGLARLTP
+409 SAGLAQLTP

-561 EPVDLDTAAT
+561 EAVDLDAAAT

-587 LSATVDP
+587 LSAQVDP
-594 AARFLRGDERRI
+594 AARFLRGDERRL

-629 AAGPAPAPAYDGGLL
+629 TAGPAPTHDGGLL
-644 LEVRDNGVGIPEQDL
+644 LEVSDTGIGIPEQDL
-659 GRVLL
+659 GRVLQ

-704 GEGTVVTLH
+704 GQGTTVTLH

-725 TARPPSDRPGLSILM
+725 TVRPPVGRPSLSILM

-749 NGCALLRSWGH
+749 HGCALLRSWGH
-760 RVIGASGAGEALVVL
+760 RVIGTSGAGEALVVL

-828 ALGGYDLIAKPYDPL
+828 AMGGYDLIAKPYDPL

-853 PLAPSP
+853 PLAPSAPLAP
-859 PLPSP
+859 PQSAPEPTPAPAPQPVAGLPPPPPSP
-864 PAPPLSP
+864 PA
-871 PQPSPEPPTPP
+871 
-882 VQPAAEAPPPPMAE
+882 AE
-896 PIAKPVPET
+896 
-905 MTGAAANPPAPPPA
+905 PPAPKPA
-919 PQPASTPGPAAS
+919 PAPSAAE
-931 APGSLRILVAEDVE
+931 PLRILVAEDVE

-967 GAQAVAAV
+967 GAQAVAA
-975 AAAGAVDG
+975 AAAVDG

-1010 MPGPAGRVAIVALTA
+1010 MPGPAGRVTIVALTA

-1048 DRVLL
+1048 DRVQLL
-1053 LTEIARC
+1053 SEIARC
-1060 VASRRAVEAMGEG
+1060 VASRRAVEAMGEEG